1 MTTRL
6 CVTLAGV
13 LLLVRVPS
21 LVQPMGADQG
31 LYAYV
36 GERIL
41 VGDVP
46 YRDAWDQKPPA
57 IHFTYAILRA
67 VWKSDAVVAAAD
79 LIAAACVGGLLFQLG
94 TAVAG
99 RAVGTT
105 SALLFLLL
113 SNPAFTRV
121 GGVRL
126 RGQAETFIAVAL
138 TAAFLFLV
146 RERVRRQSGGIVAAG
161 LMLGIACVF
170 KYNTAV
176 YAVAAVAAMCLWNQL
191 SARSLGLLCI
201 GFCVPVVLM
210 LSYFAATGT
219 LSDLYEATIAYN
231 VQYSGETYA
240 GPLDAI
246 RYLLTFPIERAR
258 VDALWTVGGAGCLVL
273 LTAVLGDRN
282 RLIAPLWVGAAC
294 LSIAINGSRGLPQYF
309 VQANPALALAAG
321 WGAAIAWKV
330 VEVRGGRHARPIAI
344 GLLALVAVG
353 VWRVNQFPKLV
364 EQTLFDARYA
374 FGGVSADEHLARYS
388 DERKYSPLQAAK
400 LAEFLRAHS
409 ANSDRV
415 YVFGF
420 SCAAYVD
427 AGRASAS
434 RFFWSRPVIVGF
446 NRDRPGYGA
455 SGVLAELTR
464 HSPAVVAL
472 QRKDWAPDV
481 MDSAAF
487 FMGTPIL
494 AEWLQSHYQ
503 RADGPDAFDVWVRK
517 TVSP

>member
-6 CVTLAGV
+6 CLALAGL
-13 LLLVRVPS
+13 LLLVRLPS
-21 LVQPMGADQG
+21 LAQPMGADQG

-57 IHFTYAILRA
+57 IHFTYALLR
-67 VWKSDAVVAAAD
+67 VLWKSDAVVAAAD
-79 LIAAACVGGLLFQLG
+79 LVVAGGVGWLLFVLG
-94 TAVAG
+94 DALAG
-99 RAVGTT
+99 RAAGTV

-126 RGQAETFIAVAL
+126 RGQAETFIALAI
-138 TAAFLFLV
+138 TAAFVQLARHRDRSASGRLF
-146 RERVRRQSGGIVAAG
+146 AAG
-161 LMLGIACVF
+161 LMLGVACVF

-176 YAVAAVAAMCLWNQL
+176 YAAAAVAVLWIRDRLSLRDFVQL
-191 SARSLGLLCI
+191 GAGCAI
-201 GFCVPVVLM
+201 PVAVM
-210 LSYFAATGT
+210 IAYFGATGALT
-219 LSDLYEATIAYN
+219 ALYDATIAYN

-240 GPLDAI
+240 GPADAL

-273 LTAVLGDRN
+273 LAGALSRQD
-282 RLIAPLWVGAAC
+282 RLIPVLWVGAAC
-294 LSIAINGSRGLPQYF
+294 LSVAINGSRGLPQYF

-321 WGAAIAWKV
+321 WGAAIGWETLRA
-330 VEVRGGRHARPIAI
+330 RGGAFARPIAFA
-344 GLLALVAVG
+344 LLTLVAVG

-364 EQTLFDARYA
+364 EQTLFDTRYA
-374 FGGVSADEHLARYS
+374 LGRMSADEHLSRYS
-388 DERKYSPLQAAK
+388 DERKYSPLEAVR

-409 ANSDRV
+409 ADSERV

-446 NRDRPGYGA
+446 NQDRPGYGPA
-455 SGVLAELTR
+455 GVLAELTR
-464 HSPAVVAL
+464 WNPAVVAL

-481 MDSAAF
+481 TDSAEF
-487 FMGTPIL
+487 FMNTPIL
-494 AEWLQSHYQ
+494 ADWLESHYT
-503 RADGPDAFDVWVRK
+503 RADGPEAYDLWLRK